1 MLLLTVRDHTEADV
15 IIILV
20 ADPVKRCLHSICQ
33 ELRHLGL
40 LVDAYP
46 NSASC
51 GCVCV
56 HVQGNS
62 ACTLATGVVKL
73 SRKWYKNTPIT
84 FSFRD
89 KLLFHNKLAII

>member
-1 MLLLTVRDHTEADV
+1 MPLLTVRDHTEADV
-15 IIILV
+15 ITILV

-56 HVQGNS
+56 HVQVNS

-89 KLLFHNKLAII
+89 KILFHSKLAII